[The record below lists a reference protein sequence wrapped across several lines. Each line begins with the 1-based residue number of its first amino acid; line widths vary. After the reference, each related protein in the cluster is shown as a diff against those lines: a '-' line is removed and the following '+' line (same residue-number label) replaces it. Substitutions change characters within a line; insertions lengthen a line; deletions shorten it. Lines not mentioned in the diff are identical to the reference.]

1 MTILIIILAI
11 IAIPFVMAVFS
22 AGYYTIETNIV
33 INKPKQE
40 VFDYIKR
47 LKNQD
52 HYSKWVMTDPGMDK
66 QFIGTDGTPGFIYAW
81 ESQNKQVGQGA
92 QEIKTIADGESI
104 DCEVRFIKPFQG
116 TSHTSFLT
124 KAITPEQ
131 TNVTWL
137 FKGTKNYM
145 MKVIHILFNLQKVLK
160 KDMEISLNNLKN
172 ILEQH

>member
-1 MTILIIILAI
+1 MSILIIILVI
-11 IAIPFVMAVFS
+11 IAIPFVLAIF
-22 AGYYTIETNIV
+22 GTDDYTIETSIV

-40 VFDYIKR
+40 VFDYIKL

-66 QFIGTDGTPGFIYAW
+66 QFTGTDGNPGFIYAW

-92 QEIKTIADGESI
+92 QEIKAITNGESI

-116 TSHTSFLT
+116 ISYTSFLT
-124 KAITPEQ
+124 KAIVPDQ

-137 FKGTKNYM
+137 FRGTKNYM
-145 MKVIHILFNLQKVLK
+145 MKVIHILFNLKKVLK
-160 KDMEISLNNLKN
+160 KDMETSLDNLKN

>member
-1 MTILIIILAI
+1 MAILIIILVI
-11 IAIPFVMAVFS
+11 IAIPFVLAIFG
-22 AGYYTIETNIV
+22 ADDYTIETNII

-40 VFDYIKR
+40 VFDYIKL

-66 QFIGTDGTPGFIYAW
+66 QFTGTDGTPGFIYAW

-92 QEIKTIADGESI
+92 QEIKAIADGESI

-116 TSHTSFLT
+116 VSHISFIT
-124 KAITPEQ
+124 KAIAPGQ

-137 FKGTKNYM
+137 FSGTKNYM

-160 KDMEISLNNLKN
+160 KDMETSLENLKD
-172 ILEQH
+172 ILEQQ